1 MRIVRRMSAKSC
13 QRQRTAARA
22 FTTEQASG
30 ARLFA
35 ERRSSGMSELRFLQ
49 KSGASDI
56 ELATMCQ
63 WAAEKIPYEILIA
76 A

>member
-1 MRIVRRMSAKSC
+1 
-13 QRQRTAARA
+13 
-22 FTTEQASG
+22 
-30 ARLFA
+30 
-35 ERRSSGMSELRFLQ
+35 MSELRFLQ
-49 KSGASDI
+49 KSGASDM

>member
-13 QRQRTAARA
+13 QRQRTAART

-56 ELATMCQ
+56 ELAPMCQ
-63 WAAEKIPYEILIA
+63 WAAEKTYGEVLIA